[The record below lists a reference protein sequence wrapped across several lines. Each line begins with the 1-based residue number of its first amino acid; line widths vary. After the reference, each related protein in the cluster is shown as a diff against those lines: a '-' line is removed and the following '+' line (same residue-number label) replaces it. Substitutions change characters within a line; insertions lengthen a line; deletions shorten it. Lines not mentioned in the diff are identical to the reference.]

1 MITLEWI
8 HVQGTQE
15 ERPAEVDLSNAKQ
28 SSLSPIGYV
37 YLRKN
42 IQRIE
47 VTDPVTG
54 ETTEVWDYDEAIL
67 TRADYGIYA
76 AEQAQANLDY
86 LACMTD
92 VDLDI

>member
-1 MITLEWI
+1 MITLEWY
-8 HVQGTQE
+8 HTQGTQTE
-15 ERPAEVDLSNAKQ
+15 KPAEVDLTSAPA
-28 SSLSPIGYV
+28 SAYSPIGYV

-54 ETTEVWDYDEAIL
+54 ETSEVWDYDEAVL

>member
-1 MITLEWI
+1 MITLEWY
-8 HVQGTQE
+8 HTQGTQE
-15 ERPAEVDLSNAKQ
+15 ERPAEVDLTSAPA
-28 SSLSPIGYV
+28 SSYSQGFV

-47 VTDPVTG
+47 VEDPTTG
-54 ETTEVWDYDEAIL
+54 ETHEVWDYDEAIL